1 MNKNSLQ
8 IIKYHISII
17 HLVLVFSIFYPSHD
31 AFPCDAEGCET
42 KTVFNP
48 ETQTSVTYS
57 TIGPNCIIFEYQQ
70 TFWGYLRGIS
80 KVNFREGEPN
90 KLGPPHFDYVM
101 RDEKW
106 AYPVKSDGQV
116 IRGWIFDPS
125 IDFFDPRFDPDFD
138 MYVNRRFKKADGS
151 FTPKIQLMC
160 TIGMTFKT
168 EPKVSFRLNDSKRT
182 SIMCPIRLLAKE
194 EVEFIRQW
202 AINYSCAI
210 KMTCYV
216 DVQPFKYVY
225 KEDWESAPSPEQSFH
240 PVRGNG
246 QIIRE
251 IWINPALVQLIDIND
266 FDVDFD
272 FYKKQ
277 TFTSLDGK
285 SFEGIYLKTDD
296 KSHHF
301 LMDDGSVIRVLTN
314 RFSKKS
320 RDVMKKIRDE
330 KMMWRHLSMS
340 PR

>member
-1 MNKNSLQ
+1 MLS
-8 IIKYHISII
+8 
-17 HLVLVFSIFYPSHD
+17 FSIFYPSHD

-57 TIGPNCIIFEYQQ
+57 TIGPNCIVFEYQQ
-70 TFWGYLRGIS
+70 EYWS
-80 KVNFREGEPN
+80 KLKGVMKVDFREGELN
-90 KLGPPHFDYVM
+90 KIGPPHFDYVM

-125 IDFFDPRFDPDFD
+125 LDFFDPRFDPDFD

-160 TIGMTFKT
+160 TIGIAFKT
-168 EPKVSFRLNDSKRT
+168 EPTVSFRLNDSKRT

-225 KEDWESAPSPEQSFH
+225 KRDGEEEPSPDFSFH
-240 PVRGNG
+240 PVKKDG
-246 QIIRE
+246 QIIHS
-251 IWINPALVQLIDIND
+251 IWINPGLMSFNINN
-266 FDVDFD
+266 FNVDFD

-277 TFTSLDGK
+277 TFTSVDGN
-285 SFEGIYLKTDD
+285 SFKGIYLKTDD

-301 LMDDGSVIRVLTN
+301 WMDDGSIVRVLTN
-314 RFSKKS
+314 RFSKES

-330 KMMWRHLSMS
+330 KMRWRYLSMV